1 MAWLMWP
8 LVVVAA
14 LFALP
19 FEHAAAQTYPN
30 GPIKMLV
37 GFAPAEPP
45 TSSRAKSAASWRR
58 RGTSR

>member
-1 MAWLMWP
+1 MARLMWP

-19 FEHAAAQTYPN
+19 SEHAAAQACFN

-37 GFAPAEPP
+37 GFAPG
-45 TSSRAKSAASWRR
+45 
-58 RGTSR
+58 GTADITVRERE